1 MKMNITAG
9 KFLNGK
15 LEKIYPEEKFIPF
28 NEAMIVGEY
37 TSKLFSEAFMEERA
51 KTHRVSI
58 RDYKENLR
66 AFIEFLKDIRRYDE
80 VVLWFGE
87 EPFCVKNTEIVL
99 QTLREYNFQGVVV
112 LNIVVEET
120 GQIVRSIKKKC

>member
-1 MKMNITAG
+1 MRVHITAG
-9 KFLNGK
+9 KFLNDK
-15 LEKIYPEEKFIPF
+15 LKELYPQEEFIPF

-37 TSKLFSEAFMEERA
+37 TSKLFSETFMEERA

-66 AFIEFLKDIRRYDE
+66 AFIEFLKDIRQYDE

-120 GQIVRSIKKKC
+120 GQIVRNVKKKG